1 LIHFYKRMFSAV
13 VLVLMTVAGATQGYR
28 HTRDSGYGAPEPS
41 YGAPE
46 PAYEEPAVEYAA
58 AAPSYAAAAAPDL
71 TPIIIGILVLTG
83 LSLLFPTYVS
93 LTANAGRRKRS
104 AEGQGTRDASP
115 LANMVERVQD
125 MYSAIL
131 QSEECIERVACEVGG
146 LASDAGISKSLTK
159 AAEGFV
165 PKKFNKMMKNFNHG
179 KDCSK
184 NNKCGVF

>member
-1 LIHFYKRMFSAV
+1 VTILRLEDSALVVLGAIFAV
-13 VLVLMTVAGATQGYR
+13 VEVLHHLVELLGHEPLGGLCERLADAG
-28 HTRDSGYGAPEPS
+28 
-41 YGAPE
+41 
-46 PAYEEPAVEYAA
+46 V
-58 AAPSYAAAAAPDL
+58 DL
-71 TPIIIGILVLTG
+71 SQLLIPILIIAG
-83 LSLLFPTYVS
+83 LALLFPSITEVDV
-93 LTANAGRRKRS
+93 NATGRKRRS
-104 AEGQGTRDASP
+104 AEGDASP